1 MKVTPLRIRA
11 LPGEL
16 TLESLSST
24 WMKLVNLCPQKYG
37 IYLSYIKYSIYINTV
52 LKRYY
57 IYLYNV
63 LIVHT

>member
-37 IYLSYIKYSIYINTV
+37 IYLSYIKYSIYKYSSEKI
-52 LKRYY
+52 LY
-57 IYLYNV
+57 I
-63 LIVHT
+63 LI